1 MDSQSQDNSSKK
13 QAKSNMIQE
22 TKDTVAN
29 VVTVAGTGSM
39 VMGWNEGLTMLL
51 LITGI
56 IFNIVRIVEI
66 KRKKKDQ

>member
-1 MDSQSQDNSSKK
+1 MDFQFKDNSSKK
-13 QAKSNMIQE
+13 QARSNMIQE

-39 VMGWNEGLTMLL
+39 VMGWNEGLTMIL

-56 IFNIVRIVEI
+56 VFNVVRIVEI

>member
-1 MDSQSQDNSSKK
+1 MDFQSQDNSSKK

-39 VMGWNEGLTMLL
+39 VMGWNEGLTMILL
-51 LITGI
+51 VTGI
-56 IFNIVRIVEI
+56 VFNVVRIYEI

>member
-56 IFNIVRIVEI
+56 IFNIVRIIEI

>member
-1 MDSQSQDNSSKK
+1 
-13 QAKSNMIQE
+13 MIQE

-56 IFNIVRIVEI
+56 VFNVVRIIEI